1 MWRALRRCKRWL
13 LRRGE
18 EKQSLLRDGLVE
30 SYVVPYATRRE
41 MMLAESERYT
51 RPIAVPPRM
60 LEILSGLMLGM
71 LVFAFCNVY
80 ASAVFT
86 QHAALYSHLQS
97 AVSINVLAAALL
109 CAVSVRYSKLG
120 VYIGS
125 PDINPTIIHVAL
137 VNHLVESIPADQVQS
152 QLLPTLIAAI
162 ALSTAFVSVTTY
174 ILGTYHWTRLVQFC
188 PTTVVR
194 GFLACVGMEIIRT
207 AIENATGLDFQPSLH
222 HNWALI
228 TNPEF
233 WMWLLPALAV
243 GVPLY
248 FLKRY
253 DVVSSGMLF
262 PVFLT
267 LPAFIF
273 YTIVVLTD
281 TSLDDARRDGW
292 LYPAAKSSG
301 CLDHWRGFDYANI
314 NLRALLQSGWYMVIM
329 IIIVSVDFLL
339 KLVGTEDVI
348 KTDIDFDHEFRVTG
362 VANSVLSV
370 LLLPPGY
377 GSLKFMLLNH
387 SVVGCSDVRL
397 PTAIA
402 ALFNFAL
409 FAVGFPLINFLPR
422 FFLAGLFI
430 YAALAFMVENLFDSY
445 RLLTKKEYC
454 VVWLLVVLHFF
465 LPLYI
470 EVGVGLLLAS
480 GIFVVQYATRSPI
493 KVMMSG
499 ADYRAVT
506 RTLLETQKLG
516 HLGAKMMTIMRL
528 QGYIFFGSAT
538 QVLEALAPVMREDKT
553 SALHH
558 YVVLDFDE
566 VTGVDSSSNAV
577 FLKLARQTRKGNCTI
592 LWSGLNPRRY
602 MRFKQAQ
609 VISNAVT
616 FPDVDS
622 AVEWC
627 EDQMLVF
634 SREQQEKWL
643 VSDMLW
649 YIHAVHY
656 VQYMVSASGH
666 GLLSHSLLR
675 RFQHYCEPK
684 AFMRGTCMMEPGS
697 VVKEFYFIRDGRVEV
712 WLPTGDEGRMK
723 RIGIRTGGTFLYTDA
738 FWMNRRAEAMVKA
751 TETTHVW
758 ALNREAMERM
768 QREAPDMA
776 IQLRDAVLRHVIITD
791 MRLRRRLLAFGGNQQ
806 SKSAS
811 NGARS
816 RMRFTSWCPRVTRA
830 VVSVAV
836 EEVEEPLSPASR
848 RRRRLQAVASRD
860 GVLPPLP
867 EEEVVQYT
875 DFYHNEIAAS
885 TRFQDSFAGNR
896 SEEHGKLLQ
905 AIHLVT
911 GMQEGLLSDTA
922 QTRTDQFNKIMELS
936 QDEIS
941 LEEFLECMRHALLA
955 PLAPSTVQKLR
966 EMFDE
971 GAKGQETID
980 AGHLFEMCRPVGHD
994 VTNDQLREL
1003 LTEVDED
1010 LYGAITFDKVVH
1022 LFSRLQRRQLFAQ
1035 QIEDAFRRFSNL
1047 EIYSEDDELEF
1058 GTPTTVPT
1066 QAITAN
1072 ILQETL
1078 QNFGVQYDDLTIQRM
1093 ILEADVNG
1101 DGWVDFDEFV
1111 ATVCSL

>member
-1 MWRALRRCKRWL
+1 
-13 LRRGE
+13 
-18 EKQSLLRDGLVE
+18 
-30 SYVVPYATRRE
+30 
-41 MMLAESERYT
+41 
-51 RPIAVPPRM
+51 M

-80 ASAVFT
+80 ASAVFM
-86 QHAALYSHLQS
+86 QHFSLYSHLQS

-137 VNHLVESIPADQVQS
+137 VNHLVESIPADQVQA
-152 QLLPTLIAAI
+152 QLLPTLVAAI

-174 ILGTYHWTRLVQFC
+174 VLGTYHWTRLVQFT

-207 AIENATGLDFQPSLH
+207 AIENATGLDFQPSLA
-222 HNWALI
+222 HNWALV

-248 FLKRY
+248 LFKRF
-253 DVVSSGMLF
+253 DIMSSGVLF

-267 LPAFIF
+267 LPVFIF
-273 YTIVVLTD
+273 YTIVVLTNA
-281 TSLDDARRDGW
+281 SLDDARRDGW
-292 LYPAAKSSG
+292 LYPATKSG
-301 CLDHWRGFDYANI
+301 DCLDYWRGFDYTNI
-314 NLRALLQSGWYMVIM
+314 NVRALLHSGWYMVIM

-348 KTDIDFDHEFRVTG
+348 KMDIDFDHEFRVTG
-362 VANSVLSV
+362 IANSVLSL

-377 GSLKFMLLNH
+377 GSLKFMLLNY
-387 SVVGCSDVRL
+387 SVVGCPDVRL

-402 ALFNFAL
+402 AAFNFVL

-430 YAALAFMVENLFDSY
+430 YAALAFMVENLIDSY

-454 VVWLLVVLHFF
+454 VVWLLVLLHFF

-516 HLGAKMMTIMRL
+516 HLGAKMLTIVRL

-538 QVLEALAPVMREDKT
+538 QVLEALASTTQAGRT
-553 SALHH
+553 SALHN
-558 YVVLDFDE
+558 YIVLDFDE

-627 EDQMLVF
+627 EDQMLLF
-634 SREQQEKWL
+634 SQEQREKWL

-649 YIHAVHY
+649 YIHAVHH
-656 VQYMVSASGH
+656 VQYMVSASCH
-666 GLLSHSLLR
+666 GLLSPSLLR
-675 RFQHYCEPK
+675 RFQHYCE
-684 AFMRGTCMMEPGS
+684 ARTFTRGMLMMEPGT
-697 VVKEFYFIRDGRVEV
+697 VVNEFYFIRDGRVEV

-738 FWMNRRAEAMVKA
+738 FWMNRRAEAMVKV

-758 ALNREAMERM
+758 MLNRDSMERM
-768 QREAPDMA
+768 QREAPDVA

-806 SKSAS
+806 SQSVS
-811 NGARS
+811 NGSRS
-816 RMRFTSWCPRVTRA
+816 RSRFTSWSPRVTRA
-830 VVSVAV
+830 VVSMAV
-836 EEVEEPLSPASR
+836 MDDLEAPVR
-848 RRRRLQAVASRD
+848 RWSLQAMSCRD
-860 GVLPPLP
+860 GLLPPLR
-867 EEEVVQYT
+867 EEEVLQYT
-875 DFYHNEIAAS
+875 DFYHHEVAS
-885 TRFQDSFAGNR
+885 APFQESFAGSR
-896 SEEHGKLLQ
+896 SEGHGKLLQ
-905 AIHLVT
+905 AIHIVT
-911 GMQEGLLSDTA
+911 RMQEGLLSDTA
-922 QTRTDQFNKIMELS
+922 QTRTEHFTKISDLS
-936 QDEIS
+936 QEHIS
-941 LEEFLECMRHALLA
+941 LEQFLKCMHHALLA
-955 PLAPSTVQKLR
+955 PLAHTTVQKLR
-966 EMFDE
+966 EMFEE
-971 GAKGQETID
+971 GAQGKETID
-980 AGHLFEMCRPVGHD
+980 VAYLFDMCRPVGHD
-994 VTNDQLREL
+994 VSNEQLREL
-1003 LTEVDED
+1003 LTELDED
-1010 LYGAITFDKVVH
+1010 LCCAMTFDKVVH
-1022 LFSRLQRRQLFAQ
+1022 LFSRLQRRQLFAE
-1035 QIEDAFRRFSNL
+1035 QIEDAFRRFSHL
-1047 EIYSEDDELEF
+1047 DVSSEDHNIEF
-1058 GTPTTVPT
+1058 GSPTALSAP
-1066 QAITAN
+1066 AITAD
-1072 ILQETL
+1072 ILRDSLPQ
-1078 QNFGVQYDDLTIQRM
+1078 FGVQYDELTIQRM
-1093 ILEADVNG
+1093 ILEADANN